1 MTAVQPGE
9 RQAIV
14 ISHLR
19 EQIAKVLGMSATKL
33 DLDQPINNMG
43 LDSLMMVELK
53 NRIEKEAFIS
63 LSTVELMVGPS
74 IRELSKVLLDQ
85 FTGVVE
91 PSARRTPGQT
101 ETRRIAEDQG
111 GARDELTRSI

>member
-1 MTAVQPGE
+1 
-9 RQAIV
+9 
-14 ISHLR
+14 
-19 EQIAKVLGMSATKL
+19 
-33 DLDQPINNMG
+33 MG